1 MVFLEDLTIPDGT
14 RVSPGAELDKRWLV
28 QNAGTCNWDNQYR
41 LNLVAGTELGVP
53 AEQALFPARSGTDLE
68 IRIVF
73 SAPDEPGVYR
83 SAWQA
88 TNPERTAFGD
98 PIFIEIIV
106 EENPVNTVP

>member
-1 MVFLEDLTIPDGT
+1 LEDRTIPDGT

-28 QNAGTCNWDNQYR
+28 QNAGTCNWDNDYR
-41 LNLVAGTELGVP
+41 LTLVAGTELGVP
-53 AEQALFPARSGTDLE
+53 AEQALFPARSGTDVE

-73 SAPDEPGVYR
+73 SAPDEPGAYR

-88 TNPERTAFGD
+88 LNPEGKTFGD

-106 EENPVNTVP
+106 EENPATTVP